1 MRSLDLD
8 DAVRPAAGG
17 AAISIPAAPCAFE
30 SAPPDS
36 RIRHG
41 TRCECRVLAA
51 AVGGNA
57 DAVPFWYCRKV
68 LQRRWS
74 MTCMHGVIEEP
85 FGKPRVSEK
94 WQRKERL
101 TALDAI
107 LVRNL

>member
-1 MRSLDLD
+1 MRLFDMDSPVAL
-8 DAVRPAAGG
+8 APSAATR
-17 AAISIPAAPCAFE
+17 FE

-57 DAVPFWYCRKV
+57 DAIPFWYCRKV

-74 MTCMHGVIEEP
+74 MTCMHGVVDEP
-85 FGKPRVSEK
+85 VRKPKVSEHWRRREK
-94 WQRKERL
+94 L
-101 TALDAI
+101 TPLDAI